1 MTLTREG
8 AQPMAV
14 DSFEIQAHVGQDL
27 ALTSAREAAV
37 AVAGGDV
44 ACGRVTLPFDGGWMR
59 LMGAVVPSLDLF
71 GYKEFHLSAENTVRY
86 AVHLFRLS
94 DGAPLGV
101 VDGALVTPLRTAAT
115 AAVAS
120 EWFFGRGRS
129 VRLAV
134 VGSGAEA
141 QSGVRALN
149 SVLALKDV
157 RVTSR
162 TKANRDTCADVLRA
176 GTGLPISSVAN
187 IRDAVEGADMVY
199 LATNSGGAVVASS
212 QDLRGVP
219 FVASIGSTL
228 PAQRELHGDVLAGAG
243 CVVVDTWDVL
253 EESGDALAATQLGLT
268 RDRVMLL
275 GGMRDRSWHDAVGQ
289 VVYKSIG
296 SPEQDLVLAHRII
309 DAAQAT
315 GDFGRPMEPLSTIK
329 QNL

>member
-1 MTLTREG
+1 
-8 AQPMAV
+8 
-14 DSFEIQAHVGQDL
+14 
-27 ALTSAREAAV
+27 
-37 AVAGGDV
+37 
-44 ACGRVTLPFDGGWMR
+44 
-59 LMGAVVPSLDLF
+59 
-71 GYKEFHLSAENTVRY
+71 
-86 AVHLFRLS
+86 
-94 DGAPLGV
+94 
-101 VDGALVTPLRTAAT
+101 
-115 AAVAS
+115 
-120 EWFFGRGRS
+120 
-129 VRLAV
+129 
-134 VGSGAEA
+134 
-141 QSGVRALN
+141 
-149 SVLALKDV
+149 
-157 RVTSR
+157 
-162 TKANRDTCADVLRA
+162 
-176 GTGLPISSVAN
+176 
-187 IRDAVEGADMVY
+187 
-199 LATNSGGAVVASS
+199 
-212 QDLRGVP
+212 VP